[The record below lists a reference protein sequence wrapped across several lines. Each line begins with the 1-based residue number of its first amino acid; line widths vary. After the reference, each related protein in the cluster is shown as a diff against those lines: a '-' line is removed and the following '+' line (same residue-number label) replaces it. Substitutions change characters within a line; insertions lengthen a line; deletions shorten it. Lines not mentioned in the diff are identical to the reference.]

1 MITETDDIAL
11 IEKERVLVIVVLNK
25 HNFYPHVGWQ
35 FFSFRCAIMNSP
47 FPEPIFTL
55 SFALFISYVKNTY
68 LNHYDNSPLDIFG
81 GVKIG
86 LHYIWIDIKLQN

>member
-55 SFALFISYVKNTY
+55 SFALFLSYVKNTY
-68 LNHYDNSPLDIFG
+68 LNHYDKS
-81 GVKIG
+81 VR
-86 LHYIWIDIKLQN
+86 